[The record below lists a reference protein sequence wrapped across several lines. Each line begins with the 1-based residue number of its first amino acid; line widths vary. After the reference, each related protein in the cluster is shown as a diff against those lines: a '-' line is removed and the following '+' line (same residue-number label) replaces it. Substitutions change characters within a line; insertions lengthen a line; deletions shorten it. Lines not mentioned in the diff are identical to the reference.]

1 MARRHP
7 LWLLFAAII
16 VVGASY
22 AVWQRTRPPV
32 ETPLERDW
40 TAVVAVLAGD
50 GVAGLRDAEAD
61 RARFSEPFGV
71 ASAPDGTVYVAD
83 AGVAQRIRRIA
94 PAGTV
99 STLAGG
105 ERGYVDGDATVARF
119 DTPSGLAI
127 DAVGTLYVA
136 DTGNNVIRR
145 INAHGV
151 VSTIA
156 GDGTAGYR
164 DGPARDARFNGPV
177 GVAVDARGRVIVADT
192 YNDRIRAIHPD
203 GTVTTVAGSGESGWS
218 DGASGVAQF
227 DTPCG
232 VAVDAAFNIYVA
244 DTGNHAVRR
253 ISPDGIVSTVGPG
266 PVTGLFHPIGIAV
279 DDGGLIYVGDAARIV
294 EIRPGTH
301 AHTVAGSRP
310 GFADG
315 SGRDARFRTVAGV
328 AVASPGRLIVTDSV
342 NALVRL
348 VAAGS
353 RIEMRLPASPWIDP
367 AFDAAT
373 FNLLPLL
380 WPFDDLASP
389 FEITGTMGEARG
401 GTGGERFH
409 AGLDVG
415 GDEGMMVFAL
425 RDGVVSSPLAVSA
438 FGTSS
443 ESIRIGP
450 IAYVHLRVG
459 RYRGDAVFD
468 LSKFVPSYDET
479 GRLRRLRVKRGARFS
494 TGEPVGTLNAFN
506 HAHLNIGW
514 PGEEH
519 NPLLFRLVQF
529 EDTVPPTI
537 APDGVRL
544 FGEDGQP
551 ITRRERRRLAV
562 DGRVQVVVDAWDQ
575 VDGNEARR
583 RLGVYTVG
591 YQVLDPDGS
600 PAAGF
605 ETPRETIVFDRLSPD
620 EEAPGLVFA
629 SGSGIPYYGTRR
641 TRFLYV
647 ATNTFRNGIASP
659 GYWDTSTLA
668 PGDYT
673 LRVLVGDIRG
683 NVALRNRDLPVTI
696 TREDATPAAP

>member
-1 MARRHP
+1 MARQRP
-7 LWLLFAAII
+7 LWLLFVAI
-16 VVGASY
+16 VVFAVSY
-22 AVWQRTRPPV
+22 AVWQRTWRSV

-61 RARFSEPFGV
+61 DARFSEPFGV
-71 ASAPDGTVYVAD
+71 ASAPDGTIYVAD
-83 AGVAQRIRRIA
+83 AGVAQRIRRIT
-94 PAGTV
+94 PAGIV

-105 ERGYVDGDATVARF
+105 ERGYVDGDPTAARF

-127 DAVGTLYVA
+127 DAAGTLYVA
-136 DTGNNVIRR
+136 DTGNNVIRS
-145 INAHGV
+145 INPKGV

-164 DGPARDARFNGPV
+164 DGPAREARFNGPV

-203 GTVTTVAGSGESGWS
+203 GTVTTVAGSGQPGWS
-218 DGASGVAQF
+218 DGPSGVAQF

-244 DTGNHAVRR
+244 DTGSHAVRR
-253 ISPDGIVSTVGPG
+253 ISPDGIVSTVGP
-266 PVTGLFHPIGIAV
+266 VADTGLFHPIGIAV
-279 DDGGLIYVGDAARIV
+279 DAGGLLYVGDDARIV
-294 EIRPGTH
+294 EIRPG
-301 AHTVAGSRP
+301 APGRTVAGSRP

-328 AVASPGRLIVTDSV
+328 AIAGPGRLIATDSV

-353 RIEMRLPASPWIDP
+353 RMELRLPASPRIDP

-373 FNLLPLL
+373 FDLLPLL

-401 GTGGERFH
+401 GQGGGRFH

-425 RDGVVSSPLAVSA
+425 RDGYVSNPLAVSS

-459 RYRGDAVFD
+459 RHRGDAVFD
-468 LSKFVPSYDET
+468 LSKFVPSYDES
-479 GRLRRLRVKRGARFS
+479 GRLHRLRVKRGARFG

-537 APDGVRL
+537 APGGVRL

-551 ITRRERRRLAV
+551 FTRRERRRLMV
-562 DGRVQVVVDAWDQ
+562 DGRVQVIVDAWDQ

-583 RLGVYTVG
+583 RLGVYSVG
-591 YQVLDPDGS
+591 YQVLYPDGS

-605 ETPRETIVFDRLSPD
+605 DRPRETIVFDRLAPD
-620 EEAPGLVFA
+620 EDAPSLVFA
-629 SGSGIPYYGTRR
+629 SGSGIPYYGTRT

-647 ATNTFRNGIASP
+647 ATNTFRNGVASP

-696 TREDATPAAP
+696 GQRAAPPVTP